1 MATVTADVVGVR
13 LEADTDKYINNIRR
27 AESDFVAALNRMGNR
42 AQQVGDASAVTFDRA
57 TGAFVK
63 AGNAADKAA
72 EQVTRLGTVTNRTG
86 QYTGNIAAQFND
98 IGVQLAGGTSP
109 FLIAIQQGTQL
120 NQVFNDIRANGGGVR
135 AALTGALGAIVQPAN
150 LATLAVIAL
159 GGAAVQYFS
168 EIISGGEDANQ
179 TLEKQHD
186 IIRAV
191 ADRWGDAVPALK
203 EYADE
208 LDRVKE
214 RAEEAQ
220 AVEIFRA
227 DAFENARTGIVTIQE
242 SFAALVQ
249 DMNAADAEQVEV
261 ITNLQDAFNDYK
273 KAIDDGTDSS
283 DEFRKVQETLA
294 AATRV
299 YSISALGDFI
309 TQIGTFNLEVES
321 AIDRV
326 NRLTNAMVTAGTQLG
341 TLGPLFSEDGRIRTP
356 EEFTPQGNIPTPE
369 RKPSP
374 LGFAPDSDG
383 FKKERAARKERED
396 SYESFT
402 RRVRDQTAA
411 IEAEAEAQSKLNP
424 LIEDYGYAADAA
436 KLYQEG
442 LNAAKKAGIELGPA
456 EIAALVALTDGLATA
471 RAEQERMLEEQ
482 ERTVELFATWND
494 TAKSAVGGLID
505 DLTSGTSA
513 AESFRN
519 ALSKIADQLIEIG
532 LSNIF
537 NGAGSGPGGLLGMLF
552 GGGGLGSDP
561 WAGMRANGGPVNAKR
576 AYLVGERGPELFVP
590 GAAGSILPNTPNI
603 GSPNSV
609 NSSLAGADVRV
620 FFDDNGNLQAEIT
633 RRAQVVAND
642 AVARSQAGE
651 VARLPGNL
659 KTAQQRGMIK

>member
-42 AQQVGDASAVTFDRA
+42 AQQAGDASAVVFDRA
-57 TGAFVK
+57 TGSFTK

-120 NQVFNDIRANGGGVR
+120 NQVFSDIRANGGGVR
-135 AALTGALGAIVQPAN
+135 SALTGALSAIIHPAN

-159 GGAAVQYFS
+159 GGAAVQYFAD
-168 EIISGGEDANQ
+168 IISGGEDANQ

-220 AVEIFRA
+220 AVEIFRE
-227 DAFENARTGIVTIQE
+227 DAFAAAREGLADIQVGFAELLQNLIDADNTQTEVIGNLQQAFKDYQDAINEGSDSTDEYNRVVQAMAAAAKSIGIPAIADFESQLDSFNAG
-242 SFAALVQ
+242 
-249 DMNAADAEQVEV
+249 VEV
-261 ITNLQDAFNDYK
+261 
-273 KAIDDGTDSS
+273 AI
-283 DEFRKVQETLA
+283 EK
-294 AATRV
+294 
-299 YSISALGDFI
+299 
-309 TQIGTFNLEVES
+309 
-321 AIDRV
+321 V
-326 NRLTNAMVTAGTQLG
+326 NRLTNAMVSAGTQLG
-341 TLGPLFSEDGRIRTP
+341 TLGPLFSEDGKIRTP
-356 EEFTPQGNIPTPE
+356 EEFTPGGNIPTPD
-369 RKPSP
+369 RRP
-374 LGFAPDSDG
+374 LIELDG
-383 FKKERAARKERED
+383 LPGEFDKSGKRRGGGRARKERED
-396 SYESFT
+396 AYEGFT
-402 RRVRDQTAA
+402 RRIREQTDA
-411 IEAEAEAQSKLNP
+411 IEAEAEAQAKLNP
-424 LIEDYGYAADAA
+424 LINDYGYAAEAA

-442 LNAAKKAGIELGPA
+442 LNAAKKAGIELGPQ
-456 EIAALVALTDGLATA
+456 EVAALAALTDGLATA
-471 RAEQERMLEEQ
+471 RAEQERMLEQ
-482 ERTVELFATWND
+482 QDKTVELFESWND

-532 LSNIF
+532 LSSIF
-537 NGAGSGPGGLLGMLF
+537 DTGNAGGLIGMLF
-552 GGGGLGSDP
+552 GGGGTKLPG
-561 WAGMRANGGPVNAKR
+561 RANGGPVVAGK
-576 AYLVGERGPELFVP
+576 AYMVGENGPEPFIP
-590 GAAGSILPNTPNI
+590 GVAGSILPNTPNI

-609 NSSLAGADVRV
+609 NSSIMGADVRV
-620 FFDDNGNLQAEIT
+620 FFDDNGNLQATID
-633 RRAQVVAND
+633 RRAQAVAD
-642 AVARSQAGE
+642 AAVARSQSGE
-651 VARLPGNL
+651 IARLPGNL